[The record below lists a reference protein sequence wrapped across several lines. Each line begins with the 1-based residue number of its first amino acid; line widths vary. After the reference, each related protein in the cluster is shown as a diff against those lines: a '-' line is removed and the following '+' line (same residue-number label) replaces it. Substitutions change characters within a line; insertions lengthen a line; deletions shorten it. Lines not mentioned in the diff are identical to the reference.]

1 MRFAALFAV
10 LSGVLSL
17 VACEPQAPDYAIDDD
32 SGVANATTSGAA
44 GSATATTGGSGSAEV
59 CGSNLGAAGDAVGAG
74 GTGNLAGAAG
84 AGTDAAVS
92 TSQDAAKA
100 EGGGAVDVTATAT
113 FRGSPGGSAAFKQ
126 HGVDVTVTVKVTNCS
141 MGNHPIF
148 IYDGYSCD
156 SNTTEGAKW
165 DGARANL
172 ADSTAGSVV
181 ACKADKTGLLT
192 YMRPGADMA
201 TRWTVS
207 DHNVLSDVST
217 HVVVISDVD
226 NEAVRQSCAD
236 FR

>member
-10 LSGVLSL
+10 LSGALSL
-17 VACEPQAPDYAIDDD
+17 VACEPQAPDYAIDED
-32 SGVANATTSGAA
+32 SGVANTSTSGAA

-59 CGSNLGAAGDAVGAG
+59 GGSNLGAAGDAVGGG

-113 FRGSPGGSAAFKQ
+113 FHGSPGGSAAFTQ
-126 HGVDVTVTVKVTNCS
+126 HGVDVTVTVKLTNCS
-141 MGNHPIF
+141 IGNHPIF
-148 IYDGYSCD
+148 IYEGFSCD
-156 SNTTEGAKW
+156 STATEGAKW

-172 ADSTAGSVV
+172 GDSAAASVV

-207 DHNVLSDVST
+207 DHNLMYDVSNRVVVVSDVN
-217 HVVVISDVD
+217 
-226 NEAVRQSCAD
+226 NETARQSCAD